1 MNPSWGKAKTP
12 QRRFEYDGHKMV
24 AYDDGVD
31 LPRGGF
37 PSNLPSPRLIS
48 NKLMA
53 DELGPDDQSSRTLS
67 GQHFAFG
74 QALTHDFISTKIST
88 DRRLN
93 CCDNKD
99 SNKCFTFVVP
109 GDDKELTPGCRSFQ
123 RADKSP
129 DVTAYREQI
138 NDVTSYIDCS
148 HVYGSS
154 DAQLA
159 TLRDTTD
166 SCKYSVYEC
175 SHVNGIS
182 DAQLATLRDTRDSF
196 LLKTSPGNNL
206 PERKTGFCRRKP
218 ESTDFCQLTGDSRN
232 DQVPSLQLNHLVL
245 VREHNRLANMLKQIN
260 PYWDND
266 RVFEETRRIVIAE
279 MQHITYNEYL
289 PAILSPRTMRKFN
302 LNPRKCGFDD
312 CYSDKIDA
320 SVRNAFA
327 AAAFRMGHSQTMRE
341 QSLLADDY
349 KTKTTELLVDNFFMP
364 HIVQTNQGANCKDFT
379 RWLTFT
385 PADKIDSYG
394 VNAMRNRLFNRSND
408 LFSINTQRGRDQGVP
423 SYNDWREFCG
433 LKRVTI
439 KDFPKKFQYDLQDL
453 YGSCDEI
460 DLFVGGL
467 LEKSKNGRVGET
479 FECIIGKQFH
489 LTKYGDRYWYERK
502 ECGFT
507 E

>member
-1 MNPSWGKAKTP
+1 MAVTLLQETCNSYAKYRTYDGSCNNLMNPSWGKAKTP

-24 AYDDGVD
+24 AYD
-31 LPRGGF
+31 
-37 PSNLPSPRLIS
+37 
-48 NKLMA
+48 
-53 DELGPDDQSSRTLS
+53 
-67 GQHFAFG
+67 
-74 QALTHDFISTKIST
+74 
-88 DRRLN
+88 
-93 CCDNKD
+93 
-99 SNKCFTFVVP
+99 
-109 GDDKELTPGCRSFQ
+109 
-123 RADKSP
+123 
-129 DVTAYREQI
+129 AYREQI

-166 SCKYSVYEC
+166 S
-175 SHVNGIS
+175 
-182 DAQLATLRDTRDSF
+182 F

-218 ESTDFCQLTGDSRN
+218 ESTDFCQLTGTEIFRDSRN

-320 SVRNAFA
+320 S
-327 AAAFRMGHSQTMRE
+327 S
-341 QSLLADDY
+341 
-349 KTKTTELLVDNFFMP
+349 
-364 HIVQTNQGANCKDFT
+364 C
-379 RWLTFT
+379 
-385 PADKIDSYG
+385 YG

-433 LKRVTI
+433 LKRVTF

-507 E
+507 EAQLNAIKEMTMSKVLCENFELDRIQKKAFLRPKNKG

>member
-1 MNPSWGKAKTP
+1 MFQVFIILDFLFLVVQETCNSYAKYRTYDGSCNNLINPSWGKAKTP
-12 QRRFEYDGHKMV
+12 QRRFEYNGHKMV
-24 AYDDGVD
+24 DYDDDVD
-31 LPRGGF
+31 HPRGGL
-37 PSNLPSPRLIS
+37 PSKLPSPRLIS

-53 DELGPDDQSSRTLS
+53 EELGPADQSSPTLS

-74 QALTHDFISTKIST
+74 QALTHDFIT
-88 DRRLN
+88 
-93 CCDNKD
+93 
-99 SNKCFTFVVP
+99 
-109 GDDKELTPGCRSFQ
+109 
-123 RADKSP
+123 
-129 DVTAYREQI
+129 YREQI

-166 SCKYSVYEC
+166 S
-175 SHVNGIS
+175 
-182 DAQLATLRDTRDSF
+182 F

-206 PERKTGFCRRKP
+206 PEKKTGFCRRKP

-245 VREHNRLANMLKQIN
+245 VREHNRLAKMLKQIN

-289 PAILSPRTMRKFN
+289 PAILSPRSMKRYN
-302 LNPRKCGFDD
+302 LRPRKCGFDD
-312 CYSDKIDA
+312 CYDVKIDA
-320 SVRNAFA
+320 AKL
-327 AAAFRMGHSQTMRE
+327 Q
-341 QSLLADDY
+341 Y
-349 KTKTTELLVDNFFMP
+349 Y
-364 HIVQTNQGANCKDFT
+364 
-379 RWLTFT
+379 
-385 PADKIDSYG
+385 ID
-394 VNAMRNRLFNRSND
+394 R
-408 LFSINTQRGRDQGVP
+408 
-423 SYNDWREFCG
+423 
-433 LKRVTI
+433 
-439 KDFPKKFQYDLQDL
+439 
-453 YGSCDEI
+453 SCDDI

-479 FECIIGKQFH
+479 FACLIGKQFY

-507 E
+507 EAQLNAIKKMTMSKVLCENFGLDRIQKKAFLRPENKGKLRFCDTLPGLNLFLWREKDWQPEH